1 MSEKSLSKKF
11 SIGLNLTPDENDNR
25 KLLEDYHQWILGD
38 FAFRVD
44 KVEVQKFRNRINCR
58 NVHLVYGNHDQDY
71 SQERIFQSVQYYKEL
86 KTPYG
91 IVVLFHYPI
100 MEWYGA
106 SGGTIHLHGH
116 IHSPESYNEENAR
129 KYLKNR
135 VLPYGH
141 HPRDINLPL
150 RIYDVGVDA
159 NKYKPVSLEAIA
171 NYLKVKINT

>member
-1 MSEKSLSKKF
+1 M
-11 SIGLNLTPDENDNR
+11 
-25 KLLEDYHQWILGD
+25 
-38 FAFRVD
+38 
-44 KVEVQKFRNRINCR
+44 
-58 NVHLVYGNHDQDY
+58 
-71 SQERIFQSVQYYKEL
+71 

-116 IHSPESYNEENAR
+116 IHSPESYNEENAH
-129 KYLKNR
+129 KYLKDR

>member
-1 MSEKSLSKKF
+1 M
-11 SIGLNLTPDENDNR
+11 
-25 KLLEDYHQWILGD
+25 
-38 FAFRVD
+38 
-44 KVEVQKFRNRINCR
+44 
-58 NVHLVYGNHDQDY
+58 YGNHDQDY
-71 SQERIFQSVQYYKEL
+71 SQEHIFQSVQYYKEL

-129 KYLKNR
+129 KYLKDR

-141 HPRDINLPL
+141 HPRDNNLPL

-171 NYLKVKINT
+171 DYLKVNTNT

>member
-1 MSEKSLSKKF
+1 M
-11 SIGLNLTPDENDNR
+11 
-25 KLLEDYHQWILGD
+25 
-38 FAFRVD
+38 
-44 KVEVQKFRNRINCR
+44 
-58 NVHLVYGNHDQDY
+58 
-71 SQERIFQSVQYYKEL
+71 

-129 KYLKNR
+129 KYLKDR

-141 HPRDINLPL
+141 HPRDNNLPL

-171 NYLKVKINT
+171 DYLKVNTNT